1 MKISIARV
9 CTFLFFLSLQLQ
21 LKAQSADYK
30 AQTLFIYNFIK
41 YVNWADAVGEN
52 FRVAVYGNSPIV
64 EELKKLAS
72 LKKATGGKPI
82 QVFQINAISQE
93 DNYELIYVVDSKS
106 KEIRAIADA
115 MKSKPTL
122 IVAQREGLVKK
133 GAAID
138 FVTLDDDKLSFQ
150 VSRVTIQNH
159 NLKISGEL
167 LRLAILA
174 D

>member
-1 MKISIARV
+1 MRVSVASIYMV
-9 CTFLFFLSLQLQ
+9 FFLISFQFE

-41 YVNWADAVGEN
+41 YVNWSDAVGEN
-52 FRVAVYGNSPIV
+52 FRVAVYGSSPIV

-72 LKKATGGKPI
+72 LKKASGGKPI
-82 QVFQINAISQE
+82 QVLQINSISEE
-93 DNYELIYVVDSKS
+93 DSYELIYVVDNKS
-106 KEIRAIADA
+106 KDIRTIADA
-115 MKSKPTL
+115 MRSKPTL

-138 FVTLDDDKLSFQ
+138 FVTLEDDKLSFQ
-150 VSRVTIQNH
+150 VSRVAIQSH
-159 NLKISGEL
+159 SLKISGEL
-167 LRLAILA
+167 LRLAILI

>member
-1 MKISIARV
+1 MRIKLTSI
-9 CTFLFFLSLQLQ
+9 FGMLFFLSFQFTSQ
-21 LKAQSADYK
+21 AQSVDYK

-41 YVNWADAVGEN
+41 YVNWSDYVGDN
-52 FRVAVYGNSPIV
+52 FRIAVYGNSPIV
-64 EELKKLAS
+64 EELQKLAT

-82 QVFQINAISQE
+82 QVVQINSISSE
-93 DNYELIYVVDSKS
+93 DSFELIYIVDNKS
-106 KEIRAIADA
+106 KDIRTIVEA

-150 VSRVTIQNH
+150 VSRQTIQNQK
-159 NLKISGEL
+159 LKISGEL
-167 LRLAILA
+167 LRLAILI